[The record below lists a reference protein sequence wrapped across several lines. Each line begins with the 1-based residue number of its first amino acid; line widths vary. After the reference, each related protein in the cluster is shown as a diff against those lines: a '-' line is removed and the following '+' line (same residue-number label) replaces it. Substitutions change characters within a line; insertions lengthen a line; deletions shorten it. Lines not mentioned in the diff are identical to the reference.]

1 MITKSTSKP
10 FGIKKKMSP
19 GLFISLEEML
29 HSTADLTGGL
39 KDNIKCFSLHQLSDF
54 QNTSDTKG
62 FQ

>member
-1 MITKSTSKP
+1 
-10 FGIKKKMSP
+10 MSP